1 MGPIALLARSAAGE
15 LVTASVI
22 DANQFSFAS
31 IKDTTHPDL
40 LPGALRYGDLGGLAC
55 GGNGSLTLSGTSDST
70 KAWLTAYY
78 KAISGQT
85 PKYIA
90 QERMA
95 DEVQVLIR

>member
-1 MGPIALLARSAAGE
+1 
-15 LVTASVI
+15 
-22 DANQFSFAS
+22 
-31 IKDTTHPDL
+31 
-40 LPGALRYGDLGGLAC
+40 LGGLAC

-90 QERMA
+90 PEGMA